1 MAIELG
7 DILSGGNAES
17 DSSSKYLEILKD
29 LSDESKIHTF
39 SELSSDEVR
48 ILARIST
55 IAMLL
60 RKKYGKEVLS
70 IDNFIHSFMMYRV
83 SKDRR
88 SRGEFI
94 ESMNS
99 QKIADTESK
108 MLQRM
113 AGMQKGFVR

>member
-1 MAIELG
+1 MGIELG
-7 DILSGGNAES
+7 DILSGGNVEN

-29 LSDESKIHTF
+29 LSDEAKIKTF

-60 RKKYGKEVLS
+60 KKKYGKEVLS
-70 IDNFIHSFMMYRV
+70 IDNFIHSFMMFRV

-113 AGMQKGFVR
+113 VGMQKGFVR